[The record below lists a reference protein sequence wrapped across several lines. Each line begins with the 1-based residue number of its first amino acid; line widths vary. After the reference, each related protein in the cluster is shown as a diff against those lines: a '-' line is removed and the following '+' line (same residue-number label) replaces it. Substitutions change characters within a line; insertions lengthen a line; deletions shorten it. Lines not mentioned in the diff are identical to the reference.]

1 MRRPPPPRPTPPHL
15 PLFTPSTL
23 LRVIREI
30 TQVVG
35 STGMAAGQLL
45 DLEEEAAREDNAIH
59 QAKEGEKESNSAPIA
74 KWEPTIEGY
83 LRFLVDSKS
92 LSDSQAGFFMLIKVY
107 FPTIYDIKHLMMFC
121 NSLHGGLN
129 KLAELLDVERVGI
142 CHQAG
147 SDSLL
152 TSCTIRKLK
161 ESFFNGNTEK
171 YASVLY
177 SLGVEN
183 GQNTH

>member
-1 MRRPPPPRPTPPHL
+1 M
-15 PLFTPSTL
+15 
-23 LRVIREI
+23 
-30 TQVVG
+30 
-35 STGMAAGQLL
+35 
-45 DLEEEAAREDNAIH
+45 
-59 QAKEGEKESNSAPIA
+59 
-74 KWEPTIEGY
+74 IEGY
-83 LRFLVDSKS
+83 LRFLVDSKVVYDKLES
-92 LSDSQAGFFMLIKVY
+92 IVDKAKCPWSGLFTLIKVY
-107 FPTIYDIKHLMMFC
+107 FPTIYDIKHLMTFC

-152 TSCTIRKLK
+152 TSCTFRKLK
-161 ESFFNGNTEK
+161 ERFFNGNTEK
-171 YASVLY
+171 YAGVLY

>member
-1 MRRPPPPRPTPPHL
+1 MGVDRVMEL
-15 PLFTPSTL
+15 VEE
-23 LRVIREI
+23 LRGRAKRE
-30 TQVVG
+30 
-35 STGMAAGQLL
+35 
-45 DLEEEAAREDNAIH
+45 LEEFRDMY
-59 QAKEGEKESNSAPIA
+59 GERVLAGF
-74 KWEPTIEGY
+74 EPGLLKILTCQ
-83 LRFLVDSKS
+83 S